1 MAEGKYTYAVG
12 RRKTSIAQ
20 IRLFK
25 GKGENMINGTDIKEK
40 FSLKTWMV
48 QLMKPF
54 VVTETM
60 GEYYFEANVKGGG
73 NTGQLEAIRHGIS
86 RALVKVNDDYR
97 PVLKTNGFLKRD
109 PRMKE
114 RKKPYTRGARKGR
127 QYSKR

>member
-20 IRLFK
+20 VRLYK
-25 GKGENMINGTDIKEK
+25 GTGESTVNEIKVEEK
-40 FSLKTWMV
+40 FPLKTCKAR
-48 QLMKPF
+48 LMKPF

-60 GEYYFEANVKGGG
+60 GNYHFSAKVNGGG

-86 RALVKVNDDYR
+86 RALVKINDDYK
-97 PVLKTNGFLKRD
+97 PVLKANGFLKRD

-127 QYSKR
+127 QFSKR